1 MGYQLS
7 YLWLIPFSREQH
19 VVVIEGLEPS
29 AGGDPIRF
37 MRPTLH
43 LHHNIFVPRVGL
55 EPTRLTALVPKTSV
69 ATITPPRHFI
79 KRLVVIDFIRNPV
92 GSDVSTSR
100 TIREMSISTYP

>member
-29 AGGDPIRF
+29 AGG
-37 MRPTLH
+37 RPNSAHETDATPASQY
-43 LHHNIFVPRVGL
+43 FVPRVGL